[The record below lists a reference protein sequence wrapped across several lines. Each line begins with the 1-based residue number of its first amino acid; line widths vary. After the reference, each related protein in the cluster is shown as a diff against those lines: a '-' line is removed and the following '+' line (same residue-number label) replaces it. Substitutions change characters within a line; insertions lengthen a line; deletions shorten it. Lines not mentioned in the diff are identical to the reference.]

1 LGIAQADGQA
11 SLWVSVNQKDFLPRL
26 AQVVVLPTPP
36 FWLAMA
42 IICVF
47 MISPHFFL
55 SLDMKKVPALPFL
68 RKIKQALLL
77 AQYLL

>member
-1 LGIAQADGQA
+1 
-11 SLWVSVNQKDFLPRL
+11 
-26 AQVVVLPTPP
+26 VVVLPTPP

-68 RKIKQALLL
+68 GKIKQALLL